1 MLKKEFLDASKR
13 LPECLLILIAI
24 PVSFVWDKVVIRFGW
39 EFSEIFIGTFVTIVV
54 IFSVY
59 SGATIF
65 QSEKKDRAF
74 EYLLSLPISR
84 LRIIINKI
92 LPRIL
97 ILLFLII
104 VLASFSSFKL
114 LLTNG
119 ITFLFLFLISVF
131 ISITVNSVIIGLLGV
146 LLLYYVFFF
155 TSHIMNFLSWKLHI
169 NITGLFGFMLGQL
182 IPAALLLIPF
192 GIAFWLT
199 FKNFDM
205 KPLKLQIKP
214 YYYIALPSLIIII
227 SFVVL
232 LFGDYLAWRGS

>member
-1 MLKKEFLDASKR
+1 MLKKEFLDALKR
-13 LPECLLILIAI
+13 LLECLLILIAI
-24 PVSFVWDKVVIRFGW
+24 PISFVWDKVVIKFGW
-39 EFSEIFIGTFVTIVV
+39 EFSEFFIGTFVAVVV

-84 LRIIINKI
+84 SRIIINKI
-92 LPRIL
+92 LPRIS
-97 ILLFLII
+97 ILLFLLI
-104 VLASFSSFKL
+104 VLAFFSGFKSVL
-114 LLTNG
+114 ISGFTL
-119 ITFLFLFLISVF
+119 IVLFFISVF
-131 ISITVNSVIIGLLGV
+131 ISITVSSVIIGLLGV
-146 LLLYYVFFF
+146 FLLYYVFYF
-155 TSHIMNFLSWKLHI
+155 TSHIIRFLSWKLQI
-169 NITGLFGFMLGQL
+169 NITGLFGFMLDQW
-182 IPAALLLIPF
+182 ISAALLLIPF

-227 SFVVL
+227 SFVVKF
-232 LFGDYLAWRGS
+232 FGDYLSWR

>member
-13 LPECLLILIAI
+13 LLECLLILVAI
-24 PVSFVWDKVVIRFGW
+24 PVSFVWDKVVIKFGW
-39 EFSEIFIGTFVTIVV
+39 EFSEIFIGTFITIVV

-92 LPRIL
+92 LPRIS

-104 VLASFSSFKL
+104 ILASFSGFKL

-119 ITFLFLFLISVF
+119 VTFLFLFLISVF

-155 TSHIMNFLSWKLHI
+155 TSRIISFLSWQLHI

-227 SFVVL
+227 SFIVRF
-232 LFGDYLAWRGS
+232 FGDYLSWR